1 MTDKARSL
9 LQKMCDEFDRSK
21 RRSFDSMFYMGY
33 PDDVLEELSIYGY
46 IIRKNDVIASIE
58 LTADGYA
65 EGKR

>member
-1 MTDKARSL
+1 MSDEARSL
-9 LQKMCDEFDRSK
+9 LEKMCNEFDRSK
-21 RRSFDSMFYMGY
+21 RRSFDSMFYMGC
-33 PDDVLEELSIYGY
+33 PDDVLGELSLYGY